1 MISRNVTAQCDPA
14 HRLVNDHHEQVL
26 RLSRRFSVGGSAIH
40 ANRRVIG
47 NAAFCYCQIRLGEND
62 RVEVFGMKNLFA
74 AIVVFVGFT
83 GLAAAQAPVAVVE
96 DVQGKVTGAE
106 FMDYVAP
113 GAVIK
118 LGPAGKV
125 VLSYMKS
132 CWRETITGL
141 GTVIV
146 GAEDSMVHLSE
157 VKAGKVQCDSS
168 HSQLVDRQVRE
179 SAATVFRSIGDD
191 VSMMPQ
197 VTLYGLSPVVET
209 TGRGKLVVER
219 LDVAGERY
227 DVNLTAASV
236 VRGKFYDFAKTK
248 TSLKPGGTYAASL
261 GSQKT
266 VFRVDPGAE
275 PGPTPI
281 IGRLVRLK

>member
-1 MISRNVTAQCDPA
+1 MKSILAAV
-14 HRLVNDHHEQVL
+14 
-26 RLSRRFSVGGSAIH
+26 VGFI
-40 ANRRVIG
+40 
-47 NAAFCYCQIRLGEND
+47 
-62 RVEVFGMKNLFA
+62 
-74 AIVVFVGFT
+74 GFT

-118 LGPAGKV
+118 LGPGSTV
-125 VLSYMKS
+125 VLGYMKS
-132 CWRETITGL
+132 CWRETITGV

-146 GAEDSMVHLSE
+146 GSEESMVHLSE

-168 HSQLVDRQVRE
+168 RSKLVDREVRE
-179 SAATVFRSIGDD
+179 SAATIVRSIDD
-191 VSMMPQ
+191 SVSTTPQ

-219 LDVAGERY
+219 LDVTGERY
-227 DVNLTAASV
+227 DINLTAASV

-248 TSLKPGGTYAASL
+248 TSLKPGGTYAVSL
-261 GSQKT
+261 GSQRT
-266 VFRVDPGAE
+266 VFLVDSHAE
-275 PGPTPI
+275 SGPTPI